1 MSGMSNAC
9 ARQRS
14 SGHLAV
20 LVWSTAKAGGA
31 MLFRDESRGKPEWV
45 GVNASEHLSFAR
57 LGKASRGK
65 PRRKPESTFRDRRGA
80 SVNVVMVGS
89 EPASQSK
96 ERGQRGRYPPTYH
109 WRDRAL
115 SRPRPVLR
123 EAHVQFCEKPRAK
136 LSGPT
141 LPGSTSTRRF
151 VGRAELFNVQAELAR
166 PLAPVSSAKSR
177 PTQLSLPGMRGAE
190 RRRSHEQL
198 PFVTIHRF

>member
-1 MSGMSNAC
+1 
-9 ARQRS
+9 
-14 SGHLAV
+14 
-20 LVWSTAKAGGA
+20 
-31 MLFRDESRGKPEWV
+31 
-45 GVNASEHLSFAR
+45 
-57 LGKASRGK
+57 
-65 PRRKPESTFRDRRGA
+65 
-80 SVNVVMVGS
+80 MVGS

-96 ERGQRGRYPPTYH
+96 ERGQRGRYPPPTTGATELYP
-109 WRDRAL
+109 D
-115 SRPRPVLR
+115 
-123 EAHVQFCEKPRAK
+123 HVQFCEKPRAK

-198 PFVTIHRF
+198 PIVTIHRF

>member
-57 LGKASRGK
+57 LRKASRGK
-65 PRRKPESTFRDRRGA
+65 PRRKPESTCRDRRGA

-89 EPASQSK
+89 DLPA
-96 ERGQRGRYPPTYH
+96 
-109 WRDRAL
+109 DRAAL
-115 SRPRPVLR
+115 RNYSRPEIINLPSLRLETRKGNQFRYSPQVRLPV
-123 EAHVQFCEKPRAK
+123 RA
-136 LSGPT
+136 
-141 LPGSTSTRRF
+141 
-151 VGRAELFNVQAELAR
+151 
-166 PLAPVSSAKSR
+166 
-177 PTQLSLPGMRGAE
+177 
-190 RRRSHEQL
+190 
-198 PFVTIHRF
+198 